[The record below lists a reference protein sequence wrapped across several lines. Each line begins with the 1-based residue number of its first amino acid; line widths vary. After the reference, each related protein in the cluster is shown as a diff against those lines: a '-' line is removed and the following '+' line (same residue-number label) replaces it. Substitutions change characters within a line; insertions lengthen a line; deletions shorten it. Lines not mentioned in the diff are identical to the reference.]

1 MTFSRLNIKLLVCL
15 GVVLSATPFAQARPN
30 NSDVREAVRE
40 AQQYQKG
47 GHDSE
52 RRGRFHAPDATDH
65 SSGSGPSKKS
75 GRMSPEERKALRQ
88 QINEAGQDL
97 YYRRR

>member
-1 MTFSRLNIKLLVCL
+1 MIFCRLNIKLLMCL
-15 GVVLSATPFAQARPN
+15 GMVLSATPFAQARPN
-30 NSDVREAVRE
+30 SSEVREAVRE
-40 AQQYQKG
+40 SQQYQKG
-47 GHDSE
+47 RHDSE
-52 RRGRFHAPDATDH
+52 RRGRLYVPEAADH
-65 SSGSGPSKKS
+65 SSGSEPSKKS